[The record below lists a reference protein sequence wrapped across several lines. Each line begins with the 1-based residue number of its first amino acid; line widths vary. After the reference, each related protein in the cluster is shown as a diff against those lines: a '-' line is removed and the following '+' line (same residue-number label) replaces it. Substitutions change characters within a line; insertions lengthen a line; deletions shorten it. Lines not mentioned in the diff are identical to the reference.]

1 MIRRCNI
8 VGKPLLRKCL
18 KVCGNPRPTR
28 AECTDVANAVLDGSD
43 CVMLSGE
50 TAGGKYPVRAVQM
63 MAHVCREAEMCIN
76 YSSVYL
82 AVRGSTME
90 EVGAMNTPEAI
101 ASSAVKTAMDMNA
114 KMLIVL
120 TESGNTARLA
130 QNIVLNNLY

>member
-1 MIRRCNI
+1 M
-8 VGKPLLRKCL
+8 
-18 KVCGNPRPTR
+18 
-28 AECTDVANAVLDGSD
+28 
-43 CVMLSGE
+43 
-50 TAGGKYPVRAVQM
+50 Y
-63 MAHVCREAEMCIN
+63 EAEMCIN

-90 EVGAMNTPEAI
+90 AVGAMNTPEAI

-120 TESGNTARLA
+120 TELVILQDLS